1 VLISLCAT
9 QAAADVSA
17 TWRWNAYVA
26 DLRSRVANGQGL
38 IPWETALRSGNH
50 RTDIDWRIF
59 EIGWVV
65 PYLCV
70 IFAPNGVV
78 NAMIDL
84 PQGTTFRPLDPEQ
97 PDRLPKLRGINF
109 DPYKGFL
116 SDRQVQPNSF
126 PGR

>member
-1 VLISLCAT
+1 
-9 QAAADVSA
+9 
-17 TWRWNAYVA
+17 
-26 DLRSRVANGQGL
+26 VANGQGL
-38 IPWETALRSGNH
+38 IPWETALRTGND
-50 RTDIDWRIF
+50 RTDIDWQIF

-78 NAMIDL
+78 NAMTDRPAERRDL
-84 PQGTTFRPLDPEQ
+84 STFRPLDPEQ

-116 SDRQVQPNSF
+116 SNRQVKSNF